1 MVRDSDVV
9 PRISG
14 VTFGNLALN
23 LIEYH
28 DILKARRDNEQAIK
42 KLQSNVP
49 AALITDIDVTYAMSS
64 VDAMMEN
71 LIRARSACAIVVP
84 TGNVHPLL
92 PRWERS

>member
-1 MVRDSDVV
+1 VVRDSDVV